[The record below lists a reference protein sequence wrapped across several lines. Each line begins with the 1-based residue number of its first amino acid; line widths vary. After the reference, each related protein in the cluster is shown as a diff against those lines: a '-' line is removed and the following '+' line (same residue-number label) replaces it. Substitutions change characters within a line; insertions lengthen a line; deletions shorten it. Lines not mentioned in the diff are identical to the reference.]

1 MKSGL
6 KHVVSSVESFSWVLD
21 LMILFENAEKYW
33 NTSFWLI
40 FNPCQSSTNLLY
52 STPYIG
58 IIIVQG
64 IRIAE

>member
-40 FNPCQSSTNLLY
+40 FNPRRNKFGPQDP
-52 STPYIG
+52 PYIG